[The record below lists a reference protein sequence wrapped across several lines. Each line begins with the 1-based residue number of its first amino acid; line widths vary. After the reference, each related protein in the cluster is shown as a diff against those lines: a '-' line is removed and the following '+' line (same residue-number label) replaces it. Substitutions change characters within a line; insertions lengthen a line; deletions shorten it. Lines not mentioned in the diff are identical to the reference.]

1 MVTGTTKEAI
11 NWSEAMTNNIE
22 RAQATQECDRPP
34 GLHSAVTKAT
44 EAKKKRATVAH
55 ASWDS

>member
-44 EAKKKRATVAH
+44 EAKKK
-55 ASWDS
+55 